1 MDFEHLGT
9 VPAGYHGY
17 TDVAMATPRGYHST
31 GYNRRDGE
39 GITVV
44 AVTMVTCLVT
54 TVTITSYH
62 GNNVPVVVSR
72 EDGCADIIILGSV
85 TASEGRV

>member
-1 MDFEHLGT
+1 MVT
-9 VPAGYHGY
+9 PRAPA
-17 TDVAMATPRGYHST
+17 RGYHST
-31 GYNRRDGE
+31 GYNRRDGKE
-39 GITVV
+39 KTSV

-54 TVTITSYH
+54 TATITSYH

-85 TASEGRV
+85 TASKGRV